1 MIKKIFY
8 FIADGTNP
16 YQNLAIEEALLE
28 KVQPGECV
36 LYLWQNKNTVV
47 IGRNQNCWKEC
58 KVNEL
63 EEKGGFLARRL
74 SGGGAVYHDLGNL
87 NFTFLTT
94 EEDYSVD
101 KQLSVIKKAVE
112 EFGIAVE
119 KNGRNDLTV
128 NGRKFSGN
136 AFYKTKG
143 KCYHHGTILM
153 SADEKK
159 MEHFLNVDPEKLKSK
174 GVDSVRARVGNL
186 CNYSREISLE
196 SMKKN
201 LIFAFSFVYQKC
213 PQRIEKEELSQEQL
227 QRLTEKYESW
237 DWKYGKNIEF
247 THQFTRR
254 FPWGG
259 IEFQLQV
266 EHGVVQ
272 SANIFTDGL
281 NSNFSYLQE
290 ALAGKKYEKPV
301 ILHTL
306 ENVMTE
312 IDFDHQIIIDVLE
325 LVKEKME

>member
-1 MIKKIFY
+1 M
-8 FIADGTNP
+8 
-16 YQNLAIEEALLE
+16 
-28 KVQPGECV
+28 
-36 LYLWQNKNTVV
+36 
-47 IGRNQNCWKEC
+47 
-58 KVNEL
+58 
-63 EEKGGFLARRL
+63 
-74 SGGGAVYHDLGNL
+74 
-87 NFTFLTT
+87 
-94 EEDYSVD
+94 
-101 KQLSVIKKAVE
+101 
-112 EFGIAVE
+112 
-119 KNGRNDLTV
+119 
-128 NGRKFSGN
+128 
-136 AFYKTKG
+136 
-143 KCYHHGTILM
+143 
-153 SADEKK
+153 
-159 MEHFLNVDPEKLKSK
+159 
-174 GVDSVRARVGNL
+174 
-186 CNYSREISLE
+186 
-196 SMKKN
+196 
-201 LIFAFSFVYQKC
+201 
-213 PQRIEKEELSQEQL
+213 
-227 QRLTEKYESW
+227 TEKYESW